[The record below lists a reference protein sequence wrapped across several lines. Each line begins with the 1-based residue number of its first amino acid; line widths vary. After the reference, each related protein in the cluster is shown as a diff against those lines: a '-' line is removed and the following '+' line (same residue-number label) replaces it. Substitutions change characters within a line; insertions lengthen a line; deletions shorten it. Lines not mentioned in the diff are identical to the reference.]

1 MINGQFDCQGMNE
14 VALSILLLLWAL
26 PILWMLSAA
35 GVDGACCLQVSLC
48 INAIRSNP
56 DAFACQYPCNYTEWR
71 ASVVNPPRGTLTSS
85 GTNGSVELTK

>member
-1 MINGQFDCQGMNE
+1 M
-14 VALSILLLLWAL
+14 
-26 PILWMLSAA
+26 
-35 GVDGACCLQVSLC
+35 SLC

-71 ASVVNPPRGTLTSS
+71 DSVVNPPRGTLTST